1 MIMDEEKLHEIMV
14 MEEKKAED
22 ALLKKKRFR
31 MTPEQRKRF
40 YEFVIILAIV
50 FVVSVV
56 IVFNYQ
62 AGIEQALRD
71 RPTSTVNFFSHRDE
85 GATIFVEVAATE
97 AERARGLM
105 NRTYIPPDQGMLFI
119 FQDEDVR
126 SFWMWQTLIPLDMI
140 FVSADKKIVYIRD
153 NVQPCYTN
161 DCPSYNSLYPAK
173 YVVEVNGG
181 FCKQNQVYEGQYIE
195 INI

>member
-1 MIMDEEKLHEIMV
+1 MDEEKLHEIMV
-14 MEEKKAED
+14 MEEKKAEE
-22 ALLKKKRFR
+22 ALLNKKRIR
-31 MTPEQRKRF
+31 MTPEQRKRL
-40 YEFVIILAIV
+40 YEFIIILAAV
-50 FVVSVV
+50 FIASVV
-56 IVFNYQ
+56 IVFNYH
-62 AGIEQALRD
+62 AGVEQVLRD

-105 NRTYIPPDQGMLFI
+105 NRSFLPPDQGMLFI

-126 SFWMWQTLIPLDMI
+126 NFWMWNTLIPLDMI
-140 FVSADKKIVYIRD
+140 FVSADKKIMYIRD
-153 NVQPCYTN
+153 NVQPCLTN
-161 DCPSYNSLYPAK
+161 DCPSYGSMYPAK